1 MSMRPT
7 VVLFHPQWA
16 LYHEPWKGTSPVS
29 IERSLL
35 HWTKQSSTLTL
46 RRFSA
51 RKMQSCLDN
60 LMYLWVWQLWS
71 ARCSRAE
78 LWLSRARSKNS
89 GWQLKTHS
97 LNPMSLGIKPG
108 WAQRGA
114 GRAEGWWTRDGSTDR
129 GCAQHQWEPAIY
141 RHRWENR
148 YRRCRCDWQ
157 EGGYALPGTTASMNG
172 FWLFFFFFF
181 FFPPVENSLLF
192 LSDVTLASRHRPV
205 FHAPWNLF
213 FCLLSIRCGLRWEGL

>member
-1 MSMRPT
+1 MWTALHILEVHSLANSRLCAGEWCPWGRP
-7 VVLFHPQWA
+7 LSF
-16 LYHEPWKGTSPVS
+16 S
-29 IERSLL
+29 IHSGHCVMNPGRAHLQFPLKDLL
-35 HWTKQSSTLTL
+35 SWHWTKQSSTLTL

-60 LMYLWVWQLWS
+60 LMHLWVWQLWS

-97 LNPMSLGIKPG
+97 LNPVSLGIKPG

-114 GRAEGWWTRDGSTDR
+114 GRAEGWWTRDGSTGR
-129 GCAQHQWEPAIY
+129 SYAQHQWEPAIY

-172 FWLFFFFFF
+172 FWPFFFFFF
-181 FFPPVENSLLF
+181 LL
-192 LSDVTLASRHRPV
+192 
-205 FHAPWNLF
+205 
-213 FCLLSIRCGLRWEGL
+213 